1 MEIVKVTDRK
11 TENMFLDTAR
21 FIYKEDTT
29 WVCPLDSSL
38 KAVFNPSD
46 NTYFKHGEAE
56 RWILLDEKSRLTG
69 RIAAFIDY
77 KLAETYEQP
86 TGGIGFF
93 ECIKNKE
100 AAFLLFDT
108 ARDWLISRGME
119 AMDGPI
125 NFGETDKFW
134 GLLVNGFTQPA
145 FEIAYNP
152 PYYQELFESYGFM
165 TYYNME
171 GFHLDLT
178 KPLPERFT
186 KIAEWVA
193 SKPGYKFSHFTWKEE
208 DKYVYDF
215 TSVFNETWSAYKAN
229 FEPLE
234 PDYVRA
240 FLKKGKVI
248 LDEEFMWIAYYEE
261 KPIAVYLMLPDA
273 NQILRHMNGKMNLIN
288 MIRFLWYKKQK
299 TITRARGMLMGVIPK
314 FQGLGIESGFI
325 LSLAKALKR
334 KPQYTEIEFTWVGD
348 FNPRMRKIFISV
360 GSVPVKNYKT
370 YRYLFDRTREFQRYP
385 IREIRRD

>member
-1 MEIVKVTDRK
+1 MKTIKVTDRN
-11 TENMFLDTAR
+11 TEKMFLDAAR
-21 FIYKEDTT
+21 IIYKDDPV

-38 KAVFNPSD
+38 KAVFDPSG
-46 NTYFKHGEAE
+46 NTYFRHGEAE
-56 RWILLDEKSRLTG
+56 RWILLDEKRRLIG
-69 RIAAFIDY
+69 RLAAFIDY
-77 KLAETYEQP
+77 KLANTYDQP

-93 ECIKNKE
+93 ECINNKD
-100 AAFLLFDT
+100 AAFLLFDS
-108 ARDWLISRGME
+108 ARDWLKIRGME

-145 FEIAYNP
+145 FEIPYNHP
-152 PYYQELFESYGFM
+152 WYQELFESYGFM

-171 GFHLDLT
+171 GFHLDIT

-193 SKPGYKFSHFTWKEE
+193 SKPGYEFRHFTWKEE
-208 DKYVYDF
+208 DKYVNDF
-215 TSVFNETWSAYKAN
+215 TTVFNETWSAYKAN

-234 PDYVRA
+234 PEYVRA
-240 FLKKGKVI
+240 FLKKGKAI
-248 LDEEFMWIAYYEE
+248 LDEEFMWIAYYEK

-325 LSLAKALKR
+325 LNLAKALKE

-360 GSVPVKNYKT
+360 GSIPAKNYKT
-370 YRYLFDRTREFQRYP
+370 YRYLFDRTRVFRRYP
-385 IREIRRD
+385 IGEVRSE